1 MVGNVGGEWGVRVR
15 DCSDFCG
22 GGGCGWLLSSA
33 MTYLVLMRT
42 GKIWRGEHTGGC
54 WPLGWRGRQGFRG
67 HPEGSHF
74 GLGNCSC
81 YLYPCGH
88 VGQEQRQMA
97 LGGKEDT
104 AGQRLAE
111 QKGDVHL
118 EQCTQRP
125 RPQSKM
131 GPQNPPSPSPHFSDV

>member
-1 MVGNVGGEWGVRVR
+1 MGTMVVTWEENGGRVR

-22 GGGCGWLLSSA
+22 GGGCGRLLSRA

-54 WPLGWRGRQGFRG
+54 WHLGWRGRQGFRG

-74 GLGNCSC
+74 GLGNRSC

-97 LGGKEDT
+97 LGDKEDT

-111 QKGDVHL
+111 GG
-118 EQCTQRP
+118 RP
-125 RPQSKM
+125 LRTMYSAPQTSKQD
-131 GPQNPPSPSPHFSDV
+131 GSTEPSQPQPSF